1 MIPKMTRM
9 VACLAVALAFLC
21 TPAGAQT
28 PVQPAPA
35 RPTPV
40 QPSDPDADG
49 GPQVFISID
58 PGASSKIPIAIPD
71 FQPIT
76 PGGGGSTDA
85 AQGLPK
91 RLQSNLDLTGMF
103 YPLDK
108 RTFLEMDSR
117 AGLGQGQPVVW
128 REWVAI
134 GSELLVKG
142 GYAVSGNTLT
152 LELRLYNVLQQ
163 TMPLGKRYTGALG
176 DGRKM
181 INRFT
186 NEILFVLTGEPGVFG
201 SKIAFVSGT
210 RSEKRVMLTE
220 FGSDEVTQVS
230 GSGGP
235 ANMPTVSP
243 SGAVAYVQRNGKSY
257 ELRVGGTV
265 IASGP
270 LYLSPAYTPGGA
282 LLAAISGRNDTNI
295 FSFGGGKPSP
305 VTNNWGINISP
316 TISPDGSMMAFVSDR
331 SGPPQIYVSSIG
343 GGTARRLTSGGKGN
357 TDPNWSPKGD
367 RIAFCGSE
375 KDVVIISPTGSGQTQ
390 LTGGAGVNTRPTFS
404 PDGRLIVF
412 ASTRNGRSE
421 LFVMAANGDRQLPLM
436 PDYKG
441 DQRSP
446 YWSPVKPE
454 FDPGQ

>member
-1 MIPKMTRM
+1 MIPKMIRI
-9 VACLAVALAFLC
+9 VACLVVTLSFLC
-21 TPAGAQT
+21 ITAWAQA
-28 PVQPAPA
+28 PVQPA
-35 RPTPV
+35 
-40 QPSDPDADG
+40 DPDAEG
-49 GPQVFISID
+49 GPQVYISID
-58 PGASSKIPIAIPD
+58 PAASAKIPIAIPD

-76 PGGGGSTDA
+76 PGGAGSVDV

-117 AGLGQGQPVVW
+117 AGLGQGVPVVW

-142 GYAVSGNTLT
+142 AYSVSGNNLT

-163 TMPLGKRYTGALG
+163 TMPLGKRYTGALS

-186 NEILFVLTGEPGVFG
+186 NEILYVLTGQPGVFG

-210 RSEKRVMLTE
+210 RSDKRVMLTE
-220 FGSDEVTQVS
+220 FGSDEVTQIS
-230 GSGGP
+230 GRGGP
-235 ANMPTVSP
+235 ANMPTISP

-295 FSFGGGKPSP
+295 FRFGGAGSKPSP

-331 SGPPQIYVSSIG
+331 SGPPQVYVSAVS

-357 TDPNWSPKGD
+357 TDPNWSPRGD

-375 KDVVIISPTGSGQTQ
+375 KDVVTISPTGTGMMQ
-390 LTGGAGVNTRPTFS
+390 LTGGTGINTRPTFS
-404 PDGRLIVF
+404 PDGRLISF
-412 ASTRNGRSE
+412 ASTRNGRSQI
-421 LFVMAANGDRQLPLM
+421 FIMAANGGRQQPLM

-441 DQRSP
+441 DQRTP

-454 FDPGQ
+454 FDPNE